1 MVSISVKELAV
12 DMARYYSEEKLVDR
26 LIESESEIL
35 QEAGE
40 QILNEQGYPDWVRL
54 RDVRYIVRLFTHY
67 SFEDWAELAKALFH
81 IENVTTFVKEDMYQ
95 LFLECIELFD
105 INLYIETD
113 KEELEEGY

>member
-26 LIESESEIL
+26 LMESESEIL

-40 QILNEQGYPDWVRL
+40 QTLNEQGYPDWVRL

-67 SFEDWAELAKALFH
+67 SFEGWAELAKALFH

>member
-1 MVSISVKELAV
+1 MVSVSVKELAK
-12 DMARYYSEEKLVDR
+12 DMATYYKEEKLVER

-40 QILNEQGYPDWVRL
+40 QVLNDEGYPDWVRL
-54 RDVRYIVRLFTHY
+54 RDVKYLVRLIMHY

-81 IENVTTFVKEDMYQ
+81 IENVKTFVKEDMYE

-105 INLYIETD
+105 INLYIQTD
-113 KEELEEGY
+113 KEELEMEY